1 MTGHT
6 PARGR
11 RAARLGA
18 TLAATLAAT
27 TAAALLSAPG
37 AASAFEPGCETMP
50 YVAHRGVLVD
60 GTSENTLGS
69 MLKAARRGAGA
80 EIDLRTNA
88 ENRVVLMHDRG
99 LARTTNG
106 RGLVSSKTNAQI
118 RRLRTDDGQRVP
130 FLKDALLFVRDRPR
144 MSVVLDLKAF
154 TPVSM
159 ARMAA
164 LITELGVSSQISMIS
179 FHDPLIADF
188 RAATEGDGIDTFKI
202 AEGLPSPEQA
212 ATYGGVNVWGH
223 LLTDEWIAQM
233 QQTQVPF
240 NLRVTESEALWDA
253 AVRLGSTWV
262 MTDDVDAWRRYCPAG

>member
-11 RAARLGA
+11 RAARVVA
-18 TLAATLAAT
+18 TAVATTVAALAAVV
-27 TAAALLSAPG
+27 SVPS

-50 YVAHRGVLVD
+50 YVAHRGVLAG
-60 GTSENTLGS
+60 GTTENTLRS

-88 ENRVVLMHDRG
+88 DNRVVLMHDRG
-99 LARTTNG
+99 LLRTTNG
-106 RGLVSSKTNAQI
+106 RGLVSDKTNAQI
-118 RRLRTDDGQRVP
+118 RKLRTDDGQRVP

-179 FHDPLIADF
+179 FYDPLIADF

-223 LLTDEWIAQM
+223 LMTEEWIAQM
-233 QQTQVPF
+233 QEAQVPF
-240 NLRVTESEALWDA
+240 NLRVTENEALWDA
-253 AVRLGSTWV
+253 AVRLGSSWV
-262 MTDDVDAWRRYCPAG
+262 MTDDVDAWRRYCPAA

>member
-6 PARGR
+6 PTRARG
-11 RAARLGA
+11 AARL
-18 TLAATLAAT
+18 AAALVAA
-27 TAAALLSAPG
+27 TAAALLSVPG

-50 YVAHRGVLVD
+50 YVAHRGVLVG
-60 GTSENTLGS
+60 GTTENTLGS
-69 MLKAARRGAGA
+69 MLNAARRGAGA

-88 ENRVVLMHDRG
+88 DNRVVLMHDRG

-106 RGLVSSKTNAQI
+106 RGLVSDKTSAQI

-130 FLKDALLFVRDRPR
+130 FLKDALLFLRDRPHL
-144 MSVVLDLKAF
+144 SVVLDLKAF

-179 FHDPLIADF
+179 FYDPLIADF
-188 RAATEGDGIDTFKI
+188 RAANPGIDTFKI

-212 ATYGGVNVWGH
+212 ATYGGVNVFGH

-233 QQTQVPF
+233 QAAEVPF
-240 NLRVTESEALWDA
+240 NLRVTEDEALWDA
-253 AVRLGSTWV
+253 AVRLKSTWV
-262 MTDDVDAWRRYCPAG
+262 MTDDVDAWRRYCPAA